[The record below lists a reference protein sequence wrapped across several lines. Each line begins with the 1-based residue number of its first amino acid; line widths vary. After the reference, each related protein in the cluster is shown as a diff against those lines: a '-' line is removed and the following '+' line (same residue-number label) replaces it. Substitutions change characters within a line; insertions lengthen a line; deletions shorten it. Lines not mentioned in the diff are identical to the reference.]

1 MGALNPDRH
10 PKSTSIGKAFPACE
24 LKIHEPDEEGI
35 GEIWIK
41 GDNVMMGYY
50 EMPEETAEVL
60 VDGWLRS
67 GDIGFMDD
75 EGYAVITG
83 RAKNVII
90 AKNGKNVFPE
100 ELEYNLSN
108 IPLVQESMVFSE
120 STEDKEDIKIVA
132 SIIVDPDEVAERI
145 GENATDEQIL
155 DALWKEVDKL
165 NEEQPFFKRIKAIK
179 LRKEEFVKNTSKKII
194 RFAEENKR

>member
-1 MGALNPDRH
+1 
-10 PKSTSIGKAFPACE
+10 
-24 LKIHEPDEEGI
+24 
-35 GEIWIK
+35 
-41 GDNVMMGYY
+41 
-50 EMPEETAEVL
+50 
-60 VDGWLRS
+60 
-67 GDIGFMDD
+67 MDD